1 MKKTYLKPMT
11 KVVPIQQRL
20 HLLSGSPYDDQKS
33 LNVYD
38 TEGDDI
44 NDIKGI
50 W

>member
-1 MKKTYLKPMT
+1 MKKTYMKPTT
-11 KVVPIQQRL
+11 KVVPIQQRQ

-38 TEGDDI
+38 DDDVI
-44 NDIKGI
+44 DQKGNI